1 MSLMCWREQHT
12 ADAECYLLVF
22 ACMRVYDD
30 CMDELGGCV
39 VLYFFSVL
47 HDFPFCLGV
56 KC

>member
-39 VLYFFSVL
+39 VLFFQCCMIFRFVL
-47 HDFPFCLGV
+47 V
-56 KC
+56 